1 MRVLGCL
8 DIRMNSGQ
16 LVESATQI
24 VEWLGR
30 KQKQDSSRSQ
40 SRGAAARGAGRL
52 GTAPRALDPGA
63 QPHLE
68 RMGEQV
74 VAGEDAD
81 AVVEA
86 AGEAGLHLDAVAMLA
101 VPHVAGV

>member
-1 MRVLGCL
+1 MRVLRCL
-8 DIRMNSGQ
+8 DIRMSSGQ
-16 LVESATQI
+16 LVDPPLKSSS
-24 VEWLGR
+24 GSDG

-74 VAGEDAD
+74 VAREDAD

>member
-1 MRVLGCL
+1 MFSPPMQNALEP
-8 DIRMNSGQ
+8 N
-16 LVESATQI
+16 
-24 VEWLGR
+24 
-30 KQKQDSSRSQ
+30 
-40 SRGAAARGAGRL
+40 GALLTDAEPHSINGHPGLANRPPLAERTR
-52 GTAPRALDPGA
+52 TALHPAA

-74 VAGEDAD
+74 VAREDAD

-101 VPHVAGV
+101 VPHVAGVRKLV